1 MLPTDTLYFVLQYS
15 GWANMIFKI
24 KIVFFIVLS
33 GLLLCSCKYPFQP
46 SQFVLPPP
54 NFIFPSK
61 SGIQNFVGSANVKL
75 AFTLTTTV
83 SNVYFLDYNNYNDS
97 AFLPQQLKK
106 PKGMESF
113 NCARSRISPDG
124 LFVAYYLAAGTTT
137 YGAYIQRLDTAAT
150 PVLVDAG
157 GAEPHWWQDNTG
169 VYIIYSNVILVPSI
183 GGVSTNI
190 GQTFK
195 RKVDLTGNGAVSG
208 TATVIAPYPMNGGL
222 SADGQYLCTGYMSAA
237 FYNLSDSTLVP
248 INLGRQTCNPSID
261 PDTAH
266 TGWMMFLNFG
276 GVQTM
281 NNPFIGASDYPDSL
295 IVDHSVLFIVDY
307 TNTVRDYVALSLL
320 NKAYGGYSEWQTPEW
335 SNNPQFAAALG
346 VINDNQADG
355 IIIKN
360 IGNHMATKTFLKFT
374 LGKGKL
380 NVESRPYIW
389 IGK

>member
-1 MLPTDTLYFVLQYS
+1 MNY
-15 GWANMIFKI
+15 KI
-24 KIVFFIVLS
+24 RIVFFIALS
-33 GLLLCSCKYPFQP
+33 GLLPCSCKYPYQP
-46 SQFVLPPP
+46 SQFILPSP

-61 SGIQNFVGSANVKL
+61 SDIQNFVGFANVKL

-97 AFLPQQLKK
+97 AFLPLQLKK

-124 LFVAYYLAAGTTT
+124 SFVAYYLTAGATIN
-137 YGAYIQRLDTAAT
+137 GAYIQRLDTAAT
-150 PVLVDAG
+150 PVLVDANG
-157 GAEPHWWQDNTG
+157 TEPHWWQDSSGG
-169 VYIIYSNVILVPSI
+169 VYIIYSNVILVPTT
-183 GGVSTNI
+183 GGINKNI

-195 RKVDLTGNGAVSG
+195 RKVDLTGNGSVSG
-208 TATVIAPYPMNGGL
+208 TALVIAPYPMNGGL
-222 SADGQYLCTGYMSAA
+222 SADGQYLCTGYESAA
-237 FYNLSDSTLVP
+237 FYNIFDSTLIP
-248 INLGRQTCNPSID
+248 IDQGFQTCNPSID

-266 TGWMMFLNFG
+266 PGWMMFLNFK
-276 GVQTM
+276 GVQNM
-281 NNPFIGASDYPDSL
+281 NNPFIGAADYPDSF
-295 IVDHSVLFIVDY
+295 IVEHSVLFIVDY
-307 TNTVRDYVALSLL
+307 TNTVRDYVPLSLL
-320 NKAYGGYSEWQTPEW
+320 NAAGYGGYSEWQTPEW

-360 IGNHMATKTFLKFT
+360 VGNHAATKAFLKFT

-380 NVESRPYIW
+380 NLESRPYIW